1 MTGDWQG
8 RAYAYYDEL
17 GEIHYA
23 ANFHARIGKLRFY
36 IGRVD
41 ANDEIEEQPDSDL
54 LAQLGDVNA
63 IAETYG
69 RQRFLGGE
77 SYAIEYLPHDAT
89 TSDEVVWE
97 CLSPLECKRTDD
109 RVELLGRPKVNGMDV
124 TYARVANDEP
134 LAAAGEAHLFRLWRG
149 HPKNAY
155 ETDATMRAVL
165 QDCERLRLVRAK
177 DISETRSRIPAGM
190 FVYPKRAFPPGPDDA
205 PGQPPKS
212 LRDLQESLVRPIR
225 DLSDPSAQV
234 PTMIGVD
241 GTSQDAPQDVFRH
254 FTFERR
260 GDQAGDATKEERC
273 VIAIA
278 RGLDMPVEYL
288 TGVGAVNHWGQW
300 FIEDQLWKSHLQPLA
315 AEFCREWTDIYLTGI
330 TDDESLVIWYD
341 ETDIVAQPDRGKDAK
356 DLFPLGAM
364 TWDELRDSNGFKP
377 DAGPSD
383 EERAA
388 IAEWLGSTRQQSA
401 PPGAGQDS
409 GSTDQTPPAT
419 ANGASANSVEGLAAY
434 RAREVAGNRLINL
447 ARKADPELL
456 AVLAECPRHLVACR
470 VGRQRAYEL
479 TGSTTPELAL
489 LEGAGATY
497 AAYLAEQGIS
507 ESRIGLY
514 VSSLL
519 HGVAADL
526 FDAHTG

>member
-1 MTGDWQG
+1 
-8 RAYAYYDEL
+8 
-17 GEIHYA
+17 
-23 ANFHARIGKLRFY
+23 
-36 IGRVD
+36 
-41 ANDEIEEQPDSDL
+41 
-54 LAQLGDVNA
+54 
-63 IAETYG
+63 
-69 RQRFLGGE
+69 
-77 SYAIEYLPHDAT
+77 
-89 TSDEVVWE
+89 
-97 CLSPLECKRTDD
+97 
-109 RVELLGRPKVNGMDV
+109 
-124 TYARVANDEP
+124 
-134 LAAAGEAHLFRLWRG
+134 
-149 HPKNAY
+149 
-155 ETDATMRAVL
+155 
-165 QDCERLRLVRAK
+165 
-177 DISETRSRIPAGM
+177 
-190 FVYPKRAFPPGPDDA
+190 
-205 PGQPPKS
+205 
-212 LRDLQESLVRPIR
+212 
-225 DLSDPSAQV
+225 
-234 PTMIGVD
+234 
-241 GTSQDAPQDVFRH
+241 
-254 FTFERR
+254 
-260 GDQAGDATKEERC
+260 